1 MVTVPADTPVT
12 TPLLL
17 PTVAVLVALLLQ
29 VPPVI
34 ESVNVT
40 VDPWH
45 TVDDPEIAAR
55 EELTEVISRTRLLLA
70 SQI

>member
-45 TVDDPEIAAR
+45 TVGGPEIDATYGIPGVTSLIA
-55 EELTEVISRTRLLLA
+55 LLL
-70 SQI
+70 